1 MTKEAWVDKLS
12 QVLLAIQTTNRIA
25 TGQTHLFVTYR
36 VEAMSPVKMGLPS
49 PCRIHFNEISN
60 DELMRYELDFLEEMR
75 DESQAYLVVY

>member
-1 MTKEAWVDKLS
+1 MTC
-12 QVLLAIQTTNRIA
+12 
-25 TGQTHLFVTYR
+25 R
-36 VEAMSPVKMGLPS
+36 VEAMSLVKMGLPS